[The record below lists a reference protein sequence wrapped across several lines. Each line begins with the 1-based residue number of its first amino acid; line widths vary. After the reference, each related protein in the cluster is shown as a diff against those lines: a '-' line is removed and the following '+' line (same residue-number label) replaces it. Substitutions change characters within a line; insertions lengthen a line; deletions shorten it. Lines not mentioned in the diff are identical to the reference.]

1 MSCAVTASEPAS
13 DIAGV
18 GTVFPVAVTI
28 GGEVLAARRT
38 NIFVH
43 GLKVQPVR
51 VCLIPANAAI
61 DATEFPFLH
70 FGTLYNWRTAVQ
82 APIRRH
88 FRKGVG
94 CRYFT
99 GQAVVPAVSLDAI
112 LGQTDGV
119 GDGRI
124 AVALMPEVCDLHPL
138 FVCHGDLQSEGLAFT
153 FHWRLEADLSGQK

>member
-28 GGEVLAARRT
+28 GGEVLAACRT

-61 DATEFPFLH
+61 AATEFPFLH
-70 FGTLYNWRTAVQ
+70 FGALYNWRTAVQ

-94 CRYFT
+94 
-99 GQAVVPAVSLDAI
+99 
-112 LGQTDGV
+112 
-119 GDGRI
+119 
-124 AVALMPEVCDLHPL
+124 
-138 FVCHGDLQSEGLAFT
+138 
-153 FHWRLEADLSGQK
+153 